1 MVTMIQFSGFMKKV
15 QQDKISSVRLVCPQE
30 KNEYIGLFNPNS
42 NWGTVYSLA
51 NGENVYTGLTT
62 IEEITITEER
72 GFTIEDFTNKG
83 YKFIGINK

>member
-1 MVTMIQFSGFMKKV
+1 MVITHFSGFMKKV
-15 QQDKISSVRLVCPQE
+15 QQDKLSSVRLVCPQALH
-30 KNEYIGLFNPNS
+30 EYIGLFNPHS

-62 IEEITITEER
+62 IEEITLTEER

-83 YKFIGINK
+83 YKFMGVNK